1 MKSTE
6 SKDSQAEEAIC
17 LQEQIN
23 KMIQVLDKAS
33 TEKDHFKCQINMLN
47 HRVTEL
53 ENEKDGYRNELQSLS
68 QVAQSNLT
76 VIFERDSLKDQLIVS
91 CNNFNQVCVSR
102 DQLLK
107 EKDHLLERIA
117 QLEDQVSFEPDW
129 TFIRLKL
136 NRIIK
141 KSTQSI

>member
-1 MKSTE
+1 
-6 SKDSQAEEAIC
+6 
-17 LQEQIN
+17 
-23 KMIQVLDKAS
+23 
-33 TEKDHFKCQINMLN
+33 MLN

-91 CNNFNQVCVSR
+91 CNNFNQVCASR

-129 TFIRLKL
+129 TLIRLKL